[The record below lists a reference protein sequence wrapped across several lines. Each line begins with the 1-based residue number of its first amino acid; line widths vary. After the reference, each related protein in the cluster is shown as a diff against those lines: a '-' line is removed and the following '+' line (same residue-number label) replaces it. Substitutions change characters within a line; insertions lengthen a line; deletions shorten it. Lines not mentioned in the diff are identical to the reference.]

1 MKTSDKT
8 DSITAA
14 LVKAQKAITFAVKD
28 STNPHFKNRYADLQ
42 SVIEAIKTP
51 LNENGIFFSQSPTI
65 ADAGYLA
72 LTTRLCHESGQWI
85 EDTATI
91 PLPKND
97 PQGYGSAL
105 TYGRRYAL
113 AAICG
118 LYQADDDGEASR
130 PVEPVKTSVVSEA
143 YKQAQVAINAF
154 AQTPE
159 GAPLIAKA
167 FTAYN
172 IKTVAQ
178 LSETQAASIVKRI
191 NELKK

>member
-1 MKTSDKT
+1 M
-8 DSITAA
+8 
-14 LVKAQKAITFAVKD
+14 
-28 STNPHFKNRYADLQ
+28 
-42 SVIEAIKTP
+42 
-51 LNENGIFFSQSPTI
+51 
-65 ADAGYLA
+65 
-72 LTTRLCHESGQWI
+72 
-85 EDTATI
+85 
-91 PLPKND
+91 
-97 PQGYGSAL
+97 

-118 LYQADDDGEASR
+118 LFQADDDGEAAR
-130 PVEPVKTSVVSEA
+130 ATEPVKTAVVSEE
-143 YKQAQVAINAF
+143 YKKAQAIINAF